1 MILVHEFQELSRS
14 RKLVQT
20 FNSAACAIAPA
31 PLKVGT
37 KIVLEQFEPNFNESF
52 RLVPEAIL
60 NLAALPHRCAPMAVC
75 MYIWNI
81 LCSKKKTEWS
91 SADV

>member
-1 MILVHEFQELSRS
+1 MILVQEFQELSRS

-60 NLAALPHRCAPMAVC
+60 NLAALPYMARPYGCLHVHLEHTLQQKEDGVV
-75 MYIWNI
+75 I
-81 LCSKKKTEWS
+81 S
-91 SADV
+91 

>member
-1 MILVHEFQELSRS
+1 M
-14 RKLVQT
+14 VQT

-37 KIVLEQFEPNFNESF
+37 KIVFEQIEPNFNESF
-52 RLVPEAIL
+52 RIVPEAIL
-60 NLAALPHRCAPMAVC
+60 NLAALCRRHHGAPMAV

-81 LCSKKKTEWS
+81 VCSKKKTEWS